1 MSTTIYYFSATG
13 NSLKVARDIADRL
26 GKAAIISISAMKNT
40 KLDFSSETIGI
51 VFPVYIW
58 GIPAIVSRFIE
69 NIGATS
75 PQKYIF
81 AIATCKSQ
89 PGGAL
94 NQLNKKL
101 KKHGLLLS
109 AGFNVK
115 MPGNHIV
122 YYETDSVESQNEKF
136 KAWEKRLSE
145 IVTLIKNH
153 NMCKIESGSLIK
165 RILGTG
171 ILHRLITKTF
181 PESDKRFWTDSNC
194 TGCGTCSNVCPVKNI
209 EIVDHKPFW
218 LHRCEQ
224 CVACL
229 NLCPNQ
235 AIQYMKTTIGK
246 KRYKNPFVEL
256 KDLMNELIY

>member
-26 GKAAIISISAMKNT
+26 GETTTISIPAMKNMNPD
-40 KLDFSSETIGI
+40 LSAEVIGI

-69 NIGATS
+69 NIGTTN
-75 PQKYIF
+75 PEKYIF

-89 PGGAL
+89 PGGVL
-94 NQLNKKL
+94 YQLNKKL
-101 KKHGLLLS
+101 KKHGFQLS

-122 YYETDSVESQNEKF
+122 YYETDSVEIRNKKF
-136 KAWEKRLSE
+136 EACEKRLDE
-145 IVTLIKNH
+145 IVALIKNH
-153 NMCKIESGSLIK
+153 NTCKIESDSFLK

-171 ILHRLITKTF
+171 ILHRLITKSF
-181 PESDKRFWTDSNC
+181 NKSDKQFWTDSNC
-194 TGCGTCSNVCPVKNI
+194 TGCGTCSNICPVKNI

-246 KRYKNPFVEL
+246 KRYKNPFIEL
-256 KDLMNELIY
+256 KDLIN